1 MRTIN
6 YEVVIEEKEFKLEF
20 EYPKLSESKKYRKKA
35 LALSKNSETKDI
47 EAFLDYRL
55 EMVQNQLRNKPE
67 GLPDNWM
74 EELYAEDFEAIASK
88 IEGTM
93 KVIPDFAK
101 SYASQQGQ
109 A

>member
-1 MRTIN
+1 MC
-6 YEVVIEEKEFKLEF
+6 VLKGWL
-20 EYPKLSESKKYRKKA
+20 PASALKKV
-35 LALSKNSETKDI
+35 

-55 EMVQNQLRNKPE
+55 EIVKNQLRNKPE
-67 GLPDNWM
+67 GLPKDWV
-74 EELYAEDFEAIASK
+74 EELYADDFEAIATK
-88 IEGTM
+88 MEETM